1 MPSIV
6 IASIAGN
13 IYVEDYEK
21 LEDDFFIAQDICA
34 VCAPLTRGV
43 CNL

>member
-1 MPSIV
+1 VPSIV

-21 LEDDFFIAQDICA
+21 LEEGFFTAQDISA
-34 VCAPLTRGV
+34 VCAPLRRGV